1 MGQGQDQ
8 DWGRARVRVGVMCA
22 RVLSISLRE
31 GSARKPVRKVFLM
44 MKAWYGSSVASYAR
58 RPKAL
63 DDSVLSC

>member
-1 MGQGQDQ
+1 MS
-8 DWGRARVRVGVMCA
+8 ARVP
-22 RVLSISLRE
+22 SISLRE

-44 MKAWYGSSVASYAR
+44 MKAWYGSSSASYAR

>member
-1 MGQGQDQ
+1 V
-8 DWGRARVRVGVMCA
+8 RVRERCA
-22 RVLSISLRE
+22 RVPSISLRE

-44 MKAWYGSSVASYAR
+44 MKAWYGSSVVSYAR